1 MLGKLRN
8 FSKTKLATILVG
20 IIIIPF
26 VLWGMGSVFSGGNT
40 NSIAKI
46 DNKNISTKDFVDHIN
61 SSGLDLNYIKN
72 NINNNLLEQLLSQ
85 LISQKMIDLE
95 IEKLN
100 ISISDQVLKKKI
112 TNNKIFKDEEDT
124 FSRVKYEKYLL
135 ENNLNAPIYEKKFKD
150 NELKKKLFLYIDG
163 GIKLP
168 YFLANKKFED
178 ENKSIDIEFIN
189 LKNEYKNEFTSNDY
203 KTFINENLD
212 LVSLDF
218 IDFEYSRI
226 APLDLIQVDEFNK
239 EFYDKI
245 DQIDNDLANG
255 LDIAQI
261 SNKYNLKLTN
271 QKNYNEISTDD
282 KNILFEEIFA
292 NRNIQNAQIIEKD
305 NYFILFE
312 IKKINK
318 KVPDLENKNFLN
330 QIKNNLLLNE
340 KYEYNKSL
348 LQKIEKNQFNENDF
362 YLLGSSNLVKKGTI
376 ESINDTKY
384 FDLNSIKLIYSIGKN
399 SFVLTSDNE
408 NNVYIVKINNI
419 NIPILKQNSD
429 EEKEYLDK
437 TSKDIKASIYVSY
450 DYLVNNSYKIKV
462 NQNTMERVRNYFK

>member
-203 KTFINENLD
+203 LSCQVQSGKIPP
-212 LVSLDF
+212 VSF
-218 IDFEYSRI
+218 
-226 APLDLIQVDEFNK
+226 LI
-239 EFYDKI
+239 
-245 DQIDNDLANG
+245 
-255 LDIAQI
+255 I
-261 SNKYNLKLTN
+261 SHG
-271 QKNYNEISTDD
+271 
-282 KNILFEEIFA
+282 
-292 NRNIQNAQIIEKD
+292 II
-305 NYFILFE
+305 I
-312 IKKINK
+312 
-318 KVPDLENKNFLN
+318 VGSFL
-330 QIKNNLLLNE
+330 
-340 KYEYNKSL
+340 
-348 LQKIEKNQFNENDF
+348 
-362 YLLGSSNLVKKGTI
+362 
-376 ESINDTKY
+376 
-384 FDLNSIKLIYSIGKN
+384 
-399 SFVLTSDNE
+399 
-408 NNVYIVKINNI
+408 
-419 NIPILKQNSD
+419 
-429 EEKEYLDK
+429 
-437 TSKDIKASIYVSY
+437 
-450 DYLVNNSYKIKV
+450 
-462 NQNTMERVRNYFK
+462 